1 MLTCT
6 IIKNSNNENFN
17 FSDLN
22 KYNVQA
28 YWNNIL
34 FSATRSERS
43 QNAAFYNYLFA
54 TKRNFTWIIPK
65 NEALG
70 KMYYYY
76 YEKNQTEKIKSINK
90 KQINEWINEQIHTL
104 R

>member
-6 IIKNSNNENFN
+6 IRPVLKNSNKENFN
-17 FSDLN
+17 FSDSN

-34 FSATRSERS
+34 FAASRFERS

-54 TKRNFTWIIPK
+54 KKRNFT
-65 NEALG
+65 
-70 KMYYYY
+70 
-76 YEKNQTEKIKSINK
+76 
-90 KQINEWINEQIHTL
+90 
-104 R
+104 

>member
-6 IIKNSNNENFN
+6 IIKNSNKENFY

-34 FSATRSERS
+34 FSATRFERS
-43 QNAAFYNYLFA
+43 QNAAFYNYPFA
-54 TKRNFTWIIPK
+54 KKRNFTWIIPK
-65 NEALG
+65 NEEKSKG
-70 KMYYYY
+70 
-76 YEKNQTEKIKSINK
+76 KNQVNK
-90 KQINEWINEQIHTL
+90 
-104 R
+104 